1 MKKIIMINGE
11 KFVKM
16 NTMDRLFKELGYTKV
31 MESDELA
38 MFVKDNLEICFYKEE
53 KTIGIYADSGESVY
67 GNTIYDSVQL
77 NFQEVQ
83 AIYLACRELGFEKE

>member
-1 MKKIIMINGE
+1 MSTVNK
-11 KFVKM
+11 
-16 NTMDRLFKELGYTKV
+16 LFEELGYTKV
-31 MESDELA
+31 TETSKLA
-38 MFVKDNLEICFYKEE
+38 MFVKGDLEICFYKES
-53 KTIGIYADSGESVY
+53 KTIGIYADTGESVY